1 MIINWFSWVIGSLW
15 KWMLSAA
22 QDIDPTSRNAWYCI
36 PYGQKIWP
44 FSVLWGS
51 CREENIYSAIKLFHL
66 TNRDEVWLWQK
77 SSLNVLWSFV
87 VDSGKAGS
95 INCKI
100 STGWLRNWA
109 LMVTSFCG
117 IVYHKVKCEF
127 WVANDRCIRNSIGL
141 WLYIVLFGMDDL

>member
-22 QDIDPTSRNAWYCI
+22 QDRSDIKECVILYS
-36 PYGQKIWP
+36 IWTENMAI
-44 FSVLWGS
+44 FSI

-77 SSLNVLWSFV
+77 SSLDVLWSFV